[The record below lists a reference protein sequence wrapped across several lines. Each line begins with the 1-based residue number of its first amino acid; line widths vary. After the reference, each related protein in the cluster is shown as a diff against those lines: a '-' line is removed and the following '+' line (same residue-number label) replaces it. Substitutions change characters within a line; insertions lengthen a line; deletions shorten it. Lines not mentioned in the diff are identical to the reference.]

1 MKAIEVLLNH
11 ENIKGNQSTAAR
23 ILGTSQANVS
33 YWSNHKG
40 DLDMPIHMIPK
51 AAQAIGLRPSQ
62 FIALVF
68 G

>member
-1 MKAIEVLLNH
+1 MKAIELLLNH
-11 ENIKGNQSTAAR
+11 EAISGNQSIAATV
-23 ILGTSQANVS
+23 LETSPQVVS
-33 YWSNHKG
+33 YWKNHKG
-40 DLDMPIHMIPK
+40 NLDMPIHMIPK